1 MSAATMIRP
10 VPGSV
15 PRVLPWKPY
24 VYRGTGEDELTA
36 FMDEPGSRF
45 EDLPRAGR
53 DLKPHGTGAAIR
65 RHQRHGTALC
75 ESCRQYMN
83 RHLAER
89 AAADVASGKVVRAVH
104 ADAGDGQ
111 PRCGVTVAIGDPVMA
126 TPGQTVSCK
135 RCTAARGKG

>member
-1 MSAATMIRP
+1 MIRP

-53 DLKPHGTGAAIR
+53 VLAEHGSPAAVR
-65 RHQRHGTALC
+65 RHYRSKTPLC
-75 ESCRQYMN
+75 EECRQGDSWH
-83 RHLAER
+83 RAER
-89 AAADVASGKVVRAVH
+89 AAQAVASGKTVRAVH
-104 ADAGDGQ
+104 ADAGNGR
-111 PRCGVTVAIGDPVMA
+111 PWCGATVAIGAPA
-126 TPGQTVSCK
+126 IAAPGQTVSCK